1 MSYNTKINTCRE
13 TTNFEIMERLADKTV
28 EELKQIREEY
38 VKKYIGDFDKP
49 INYARTLLHLDRL
62 IMAKG

>member
-1 MSYNTKINTCRE
+1 
-13 TTNFEIMERLADKTV
+13 MEKLADKTV

-49 INYARTLLHLDRL
+49 TDYALTLLHLDRL
-62 IMAKG
+62 IIAKG